1 MRITFETLEEQKLG
15 DKWRQHFGRLW
26 HAHRA
31 WYLRDGDAA
40 RPSYMASLRQL
51 KRYFPDFL
59 PTYERAVKLAGGGDV
74 AARYLAQYSPPAF
87 FSGCSQMLWTNGEP
101 ALVRNY
107 DYSPML
113 CDGLIMKTAWNGRRV
128 VAMTDG
134 LIGVL
139 DGMNEDGLAVSLAFG
154 GRRDVGQGFSITFV
168 LRNVLESCASV
179 AEATALLESVPI
191 HVAYNV
197 ALIDRQGDFATV
209 MLGPDR
215 EPVTTTAR
223 VSTNHQGK
231 IEWPRYAR
239 LLQTQDRYDYL
250 CKQLDDEHK
259 RLEHIQEGFL
269 QEPLYRSSYAKGY
282 GTLYTAVYLP
292 TRGEVHYVWPSTT
305 LRESVRDPGEGR
317 VTIAYRDGVGAH
329 PVH

>member
-1 MRITFETLEEQKLG
+1 LRITFETLDERQLG
-15 DKWRQHFGRLW
+15 DKWRGQFDRLW
-26 HAHRA
+26 RAHRA
-31 WYLRDGDAA
+31 WYLREGDAA
-40 RPSYMASLRQL
+40 RPTYMASLRQL
-51 KRYFPDFL
+51 KRHFPDFL
-59 PTYERAVKLAGGGDV
+59 PTYERAVELAGGGDV
-74 AARYLAQYSPPAF
+74 AARYLTQYSPPAF

-154 GRRDVGQGFSITFV
+154 GRRDVGQGFGITFV
-168 LRNVLESCASV
+168 LRNVLESCGNV
-179 AEATALLESVPI
+179 AEATALLESVPV

-215 EPVTTTAR
+215 DPVTSTTR

-239 LLQTQDRYDYL
+239 LMQTEDRHAYL
-250 CKQLDDEHK
+250 CRQLDDDNK
-259 RLEHIQEGFL
+259 SLQHIEEGFL
-269 QEPLYRSSYAKGY
+269 QEPLYRNSYAKGY

-292 TRGEVHYVWPSTT
+292 TRGEVHYVWPSTR
-305 LRESVRDPGEGR
+305 LRESLAGTGEGGI
-317 VTIAYRDGVGAH
+317 TIAYRDGTGAH
-329 PVH
+329 PIQ